1 MMPSQYRTGG
11 MEVLCKLSSPA
22 NPTPVR
28 VILLTAE
35 IEKGQ
40 IVEALQLGA
49 TRGRAQGFQDPGIV
63 KRHTNG
69 HGR

>member
-1 MMPSQYRTGG
+1 

-28 VILLTAE
+28 VILLTTE

-40 IVEALQLGA
+40 IVEALQLGV
-49 TRGRAQGFQDPGIV
+49 RGVVLKDSKTQVLLNAIQTVMAGEY
-63 KRHTNG
+63 
-69 HGR
+69 